1 MTGTSKKPLI
11 SLEQVSLLAQYN
23 LDTYEGKTNALLQ
36 ATNIMSSP
44 NEEDYRNIFEAVT
57 TKDFD
62 IDTGYYLINTLFDTD
77 QNDGWV
83 GRTTEIDPIT
93 NEKNISYS
101 TDILDFATRFKKEE
115 ASKLPALYQL
125 EAAWIPEAVAHRQL
139 GDDHYQEWMD
149 KLVATVETPFLVD
162 GKQDT
167 QPVTVNV
174 TGETEGEK
182 PKHATR
188 ITRTKGIRPRR

>member
-11 SLEQVSLLAQYN
+11 SLEQASLLAQYN
-23 LDTYEGKTNALLQ
+23 LDTYEGKTNALLK
-36 ATNIMSSP
+36 AANIMASP
-44 NEEDYRNIFEAVT
+44 NEEDYQNIFEAVR

-83 GRTTEIDPIT
+83 GRTTEIDPTT

-101 TDILDFATRFKKEE
+101 TDIITFATRFKKEE
-115 ASKLPALYQL
+115 ASKLPVLYQL
-125 EAAWIPEAVAHRQL
+125 EEAWIPEAVAHREL
-139 GDDHYQEWMD
+139 GGSHYQEWMD
-149 KLVATVETPFLVD
+149 KLVATVETPFLVE

-167 QPVTVNV
+167 QPVTTNV
-174 TGETEGEK
+174 TGETKGEE

-188 ITRTKGIRPRR
+188 ITRTKGSRPRR

>member
-36 ATNIMSSP
+36 AINIMSSP

-83 GRTTEIDPIT
+83 GRTTEIDPTT

-115 ASKLPALYQL
+115 ISKLPALYQL

-139 GDDHYQEWMD
+139 GNDHYQEWMD
-149 KLVATVETPFLVD
+149 KLVATVETPSLVD
-162 GKQDT
+162 GKHDT
-167 QPVTVNV
+167 QQVTVNV
-174 TGETEGEK
+174 TEETEGEK